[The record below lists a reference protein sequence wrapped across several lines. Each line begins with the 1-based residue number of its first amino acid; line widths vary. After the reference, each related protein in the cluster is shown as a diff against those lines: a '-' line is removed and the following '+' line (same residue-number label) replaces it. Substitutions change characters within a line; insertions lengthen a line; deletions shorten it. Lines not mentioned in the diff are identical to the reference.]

1 MSGNTFKSKRRVLSP
16 ATGGYEDAPTDQGM
30 GAADYAGIGL
40 QLYGASLQDKAA
52 DEELKREEE
61 QRKTDLL
68 LNARNFRQ
76 NAAETERSAQQTDR
90 SMNMKGIDML
100 TEQRMR
106 AAQNAKQYSFR
117 NSFLKAMGA

>member
-1 MSGNTFKSKRRVLSP
+1 
-16 ATGGYEDAPTDQGM
+16 M

-52 DEELKREEE
+52 EEERMREEE
-61 QRKTDLL
+61 RQKTDLL

-76 NAAETERSAQQTDR
+76 DSAEAERSAQQTDR

-100 TEQRMR
+100 TDQRIR